1 MDRSELRLQIRE
13 ELREFYD
20 TDTVGTGGI
29 DSSATTLPV
38 NSIDRYKPGDT
49 LQVES
54 EQMRVVTF
62 DSTALTLT
70 VVRNTKLTSAAAHI
84 AGTAISIIS
93 ELTDRQIN
101 YAINSAIAET
111 YANRDR
117 GDMGIWYNVVDTTLT
132 TSISTREYTI
142 PAGFANTHFIVEV
155 RDGDGNYHIVNNW
168 RISGVS
174 IVFNQDF
181 DEAGQTIRIS
191 GMGYQS
197 LLSDDTTDLTLA
209 DEQAEF
215 IVAHAAYRLIET
227 RLGPRIK
234 ATEYSASVNDRAGQP
249 LEMIQLVR
257 HLRDRAEGIKARES
271 RPMKS
276 GYMSRPAR

>member
-1 MDRSELRLQIRE
+1 MDRTELRLQIRE

-20 TDTVGTGGI
+20 VDTVATGGI
-29 DSSATTLPV
+29 DGSSVTLPV
-38 NSIDRYKPGDT
+38 NNVSRYRLNDI
-49 LQVES
+49 LQIES
-54 EQMRVVTF
+54 EQMKVEAF
-62 DSTALTLT
+62 DSDAETVT
-70 VVRNTKLTSAAAHI
+70 VVRGFRLSTAAAHI
-84 AGTAISIIS
+84 AGTSIAIIGEI
-93 ELTDRQIN
+93 TDRAIN

-117 GDMGIWYNVVDTTLT
+117 GDMGMWYNVVDTTLS
-132 TSISTREYTI
+132 TSITTREYTI
-142 PAGFANTHFIVEV
+142 PSGFANTHFVIEV
-155 RDGDGNYHIVNNW
+155 QDGDGNYHVVNNW

-181 DEAGQTIRIS
+181 SEAGMTIRIS

-215 IVAHAAYRLIET
+215 IVAHAAYRIIET

-234 ATEYSASVNDRAGQP
+234 ATEYSAAVNDRAGQP
-249 LEMIQLVR
+249 LEMIQFVR